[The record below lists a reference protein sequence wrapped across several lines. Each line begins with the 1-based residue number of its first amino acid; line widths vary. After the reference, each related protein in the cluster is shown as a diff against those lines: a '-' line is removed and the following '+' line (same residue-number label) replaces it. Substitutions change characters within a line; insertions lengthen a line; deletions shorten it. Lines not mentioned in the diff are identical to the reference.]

1 MIGAAPSPPSHDVT
15 ATAPTPMIE
24 LRGVRKEFPG
34 PTGTPVVAV
43 DGVSLRVAAGE
54 LLCLIGT
61 SGCGKTTTMKMINR
75 LVEPSDGEIR
85 VDGRDIRERDP
96 TVLRRGIGY
105 VIQKGGLFPHLSVAG
120 NVGLLCRLEGWE
132 RARIEA
138 RLGLTLPLL
147 AQKKWRPLEKACRDV
162 LKLDAQNAVARARL
176 AHAYYSIGNYPDSA
190 TVYRKL
196 VRDYPAELDHQTGL
210 GWALA
215 RMGRAGEAKKIFAE
229 VLAVSPDNP
238 NARQGMA
245 LP

>member
-1 MIGAAPSPPSHDVT
+1 MTARRTFASLALMALVVLLPAVARSDASQEVQDLYRTSYREEAKGK
-15 ATAPTPMIE
+15 ATAALDAMKKIQTKS
-24 LRGVRKEFPG
+24 GATYF
-34 PTGTPVVAV
+34 
-43 DGVSLRVAAGE
+43 VSARQGWLAYLAGRFGESEAA
-54 LLCLIGT
+54 
-61 SGCGKTTTMKMINR
+61 
-75 LVEPSDGEIR
+75 
-85 VDGRDIRERDP
+85 
-96 TVLRRGIGY
+96 Y
-105 VIQKGGLFPHLSVAG
+105 
-120 NVGLLCRLEGWE
+120 
-132 RARIEA
+132 RAAIKSKPDSIEA

-147 AQKKWRPLEKACRDV
+147 AQKKWRPLEKACRHV

-196 VRDYPAELDHQTGL
+196 VRDCPAELDHQTGL

>member
-1 MIGAAPSPPSHDVT
+1 MTARRTFASLALMALVVLLPAVARSDASQEVQDLYRTSYREEAKGK
-15 ATAPTPMIE
+15 ATAALDAMKKIQTKS
-24 LRGVRKEFPG
+24 GATYF
-34 PTGTPVVAV
+34 
-43 DGVSLRVAAGE
+43 VSARQGWLAYLAGRFGESEAA
-54 LLCLIGT
+54 
-61 SGCGKTTTMKMINR
+61 
-75 LVEPSDGEIR
+75 
-85 VDGRDIRERDP
+85 
-96 TVLRRGIGY
+96 Y
-105 VIQKGGLFPHLSVAG
+105 
-120 NVGLLCRLEGWE
+120 
-132 RARIEA
+132 RAAIKSKPDSIEA

-196 VRDYPAELDHQTGL
+196 VRDCPAELDHQTGL

>member
-1 MIGAAPSPPSHDVT
+1 MTARRTFASLALMALVVLLPAVARSDASQEVQDLYRTSYREEAKGK
-15 ATAPTPMIE
+15 ATAALDAMKKIQTKS
-24 LRGVRKEFPG
+24 GATYF
-34 PTGTPVVAV
+34 
-43 DGVSLRVAAGE
+43 VSARQGWLAYLAGRFGESEAA
-54 LLCLIGT
+54 
-61 SGCGKTTTMKMINR
+61 
-75 LVEPSDGEIR
+75 
-85 VDGRDIRERDP
+85 
-96 TVLRRGIGY
+96 Y
-105 VIQKGGLFPHLSVAG
+105 
-120 NVGLLCRLEGWE
+120 
-132 RARIEA
+132 RAAIKSKPDSIEA

-196 VRDYPAELDHQTGL
+196 VRVYPAELDHQTGL

>member
-1 MIGAAPSPPSHDVT
+1 MTARRTFASLALMALVVLLPAVARSDASQEVQDLYRTSYREEAKGK
-15 ATAPTPMIE
+15 ATAALDAMKKIQTKS
-24 LRGVRKEFPG
+24 GATYF
-34 PTGTPVVAV
+34 
-43 DGVSLRVAAGE
+43 VSARQGWLAYLAGRFGESEAA
-54 LLCLIGT
+54 
-61 SGCGKTTTMKMINR
+61 
-75 LVEPSDGEIR
+75 
-85 VDGRDIRERDP
+85 
-96 TVLRRGIGY
+96 Y
-105 VIQKGGLFPHLSVAG
+105 
-120 NVGLLCRLEGWE
+120 
-132 RARIEA
+132 RAAIKSKPDSIEA

>member
-1 MIGAAPSPPSHDVT
+1 MTARRTCASLALMALVVRLPAVARSDASQEVQDLYRTSYREEAKGK
-15 ATAPTPMIE
+15 ATAALDAMKKIQTKS
-24 LRGVRKEFPG
+24 GATYF
-34 PTGTPVVAV
+34 
-43 DGVSLRVAAGE
+43 VSARQGWLAYLAGRFGESEAA
-54 LLCLIGT
+54 
-61 SGCGKTTTMKMINR
+61 
-75 LVEPSDGEIR
+75 
-85 VDGRDIRERDP
+85 
-96 TVLRRGIGY
+96 Y
-105 VIQKGGLFPHLSVAG
+105 
-120 NVGLLCRLEGWE
+120 
-132 RARIEA
+132 RAAIKSKPDSIEA

>member
-1 MIGAAPSPPSHDVT
+1 MTARRTFASLALMALVVLLPAVARSDASQEVQDLYRTSYREEAKGK
-15 ATAPTPMIE
+15 ATAALDAMKKIQTKS
-24 LRGVRKEFPG
+24 GATYF
-34 PTGTPVVAV
+34 
-43 DGVSLRVAAGE
+43 VSARQGWLAYLAGRFGESEAA
-54 LLCLIGT
+54 
-61 SGCGKTTTMKMINR
+61 
-75 LVEPSDGEIR
+75 
-85 VDGRDIRERDP
+85 
-96 TVLRRGIGY
+96 Y
-105 VIQKGGLFPHLSVAG
+105 
-120 NVGLLCRLEGWE
+120 
-132 RARIEA
+132 RAAIKSKPDSIEA

-215 RMGRAGEAKKIFAE
+215 RMGRVGEAKKIFAE